1 MRPDGTSALGLVA
14 VKPEVYCGVQGFDQR
29 MIDVYLDAFRTEV
42 RIESAGG
49 AGQVL
54 ISPFSSQQPASTH
67 VRYHMPPRFSKE
79 VVRGIRHAAAKA
91 FQVRL
96 QLLSSTSWPHYFVRK
111 WYHRRDHYCM
121 IGRHSDAA

>member
-1 MRPDGTSALGLVA
+1 
-14 VKPEVYCGVQGFDQR
+14 
-29 MIDVYLDAFRTEV
+29 MIDLYLDAFRTEA

-54 ISPFSSQQPASTH
+54 ISPFSSQQPASSH

-91 FQVRL
+91 FQV
-96 QLLSSTSWPHYFVRK
+96 S
-111 WYHRRDHYCM
+111 C
-121 IGRHSDAA
+121 

>member
-1 MRPDGTSALGLVA
+1 
-14 VKPEVYCGVQGFDQR
+14 

-49 AGQVL
+49 AGQAL
-54 ISPFSSQQPASTH
+54 ISPFSSQQPAATH

-91 FQVRL
+91 FQVCFATDFQAPHGTLVL
-96 QLLSSTSWPHYFVRK
+96 QKAATTDTLTSR
-111 WYHRRDHYCM
+111 
-121 IGRHSDAA
+121 